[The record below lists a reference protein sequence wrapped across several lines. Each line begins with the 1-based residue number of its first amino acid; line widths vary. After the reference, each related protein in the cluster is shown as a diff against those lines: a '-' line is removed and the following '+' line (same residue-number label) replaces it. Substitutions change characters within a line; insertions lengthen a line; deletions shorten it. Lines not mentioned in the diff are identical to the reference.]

1 VPAAAAAV
9 PAVDAVAVLC
19 IQPVTHSSCVHGGS
33 LSVLIMLMA

>member
-19 IQPVTHSSCVHGGS
+19 SQPVTS
-33 LSVLIMLMA
+33 LLQT